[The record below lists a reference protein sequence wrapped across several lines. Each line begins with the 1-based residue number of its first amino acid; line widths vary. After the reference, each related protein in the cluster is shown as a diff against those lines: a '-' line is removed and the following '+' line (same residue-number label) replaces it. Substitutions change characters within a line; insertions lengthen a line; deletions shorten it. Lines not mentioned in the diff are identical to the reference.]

1 MIKRKPKKTFYFE
14 KQKFQGDA
22 KKAPCI
28 MKELA
33 DKSGI
38 NKSSFL
44 HKIVIDK
51 TEVLVKPM
59 LQIFTNIGPK
69 LA

>member
-22 KKAPCI
+22 KKTPCI